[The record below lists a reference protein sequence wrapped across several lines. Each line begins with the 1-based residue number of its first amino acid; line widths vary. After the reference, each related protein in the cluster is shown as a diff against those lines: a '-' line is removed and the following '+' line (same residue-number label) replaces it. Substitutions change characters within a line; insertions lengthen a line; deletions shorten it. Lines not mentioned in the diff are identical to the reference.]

1 MFRTVRNLMCTPLL
15 VAACSGGTS
24 PAAPRAT
31 GTDATGTSA
40 QLTDAD
46 VSARALASG
55 GWTYYKRSLDTLV
68 RAGGSGH
75 VESRLRTRFNVAAAT
90 QLDANGKVRV
100 GAVFPES
107 SLVVKE
113 LYSGSTLSR
122 FAVMMKVSGSPNA
135 STGGWL
141 WAYYGTDGATQISI
155 SGKGGG
161 CAGCHASGI
170 DFTRMND
177 SHP

>member
-1 MFRTVRNLMCTPLL
+1 MWRNVRGVVCTTLL
-15 VAACSGGTS
+15 VAGCGGGSS
-24 PAAPRAT
+24 PAAPGVT
-31 GTDATGTSA
+31 GTGTAGTTA

-75 VESRLRTRFNVAAAT
+75 AESRLRTRFNVAAAT

-155 SGKGGG
+155 SAKGGG
-161 CAGCHASGI
+161 CAGCHASGL

-177 SHP
+177 THP